1 MSHLILTLIRR
12 IRRFRARAKK
22 ANLVALEA
30 QTLAK
35 AVNVRD
41 KRRAAERE
49 AMIRNII
56 MKVLEYNS
64 IPQKNGGQKN
74 SYIFQIGNPKQ
85 WRTSNGDVIKVE
97 TMETRRAME
106 LANAY
111 IQLSAE
117 YEDWEMDQQERIRN
131 LQAVQASF

>member
-1 MSHLILTLIRR
+1 
-12 IRRFRARAKK
+12 
-22 ANLVALEA
+22 
-30 QTLAK
+30 
-35 AVNVRD
+35 
-41 KRRAAERE
+41 
-49 AMIRNII
+49 

-64 IPQKNGGQKN
+64 IPPKNGGQKN
-74 SYIFQIGNPKQ
+74 STIFQIGTPKQ